1 MNTATIFVLMGGG
14 ALIAFPFG
22 FWFGCLYSKDRV
34 APTIRN
40 PSTASTQ

>member
-22 FWFGCLYSKDRV
+22 FWFGCLYSKERV
-34 APTIRN
+34 TRSCSVPT
-40 PSTASTQ
+40 